1 MCYALA
7 TVFTL
12 YSSIDL
18 SDQIFGSLLL
28 ITLFGIPHG
37 AIDNIIFQSQF
48 QINKNKFYFVYLLCI
63 LIYILVWILFPAYS
77 FFIFLIISSYHF
89 GESQLADFMSSIVY
103 KRYIYFFWGV
113 ALMSTLF
120 FYNSVELKELF
131 SSFEDT
137 KVFNYIFEKNYLD
150 LTFYISN
157 SVILFSLLAIYIKKN
172 INKKNIQSEIF
183 QLFLIHITFYLF
195 PVIISF
201 TLYFVILH
209 SLKVLSQEY
218 SFLCKNLG
226 INNLFQ
232 FIKML
237 TPLTILSLIFIS
249 LFVFMSLNDVI
260 DISVLLFAVICI
272 SVVTLPHSIV
282 MTRFYEKI
290 KK

>member
-1 MCYALA
+1 
-7 TVFTL
+7 
-12 YSSIDL
+12 
-18 SDQIFGSLLL
+18 
-28 ITLFGIPHG
+28 
-37 AIDNIIFQSQF
+37 
-48 QINKNKFYFVYLLCI
+48 
-63 LIYILVWILFPAYS
+63 
-77 FFIFLIISSYHF
+77 
-89 GESQLADFMSSIVY
+89 MSSIVY